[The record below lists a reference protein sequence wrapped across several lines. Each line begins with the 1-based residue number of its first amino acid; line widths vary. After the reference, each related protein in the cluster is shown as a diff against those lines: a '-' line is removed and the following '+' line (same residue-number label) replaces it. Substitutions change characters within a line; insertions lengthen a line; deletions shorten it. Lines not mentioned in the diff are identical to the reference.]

1 VIKPGEPAL
10 SRARL
15 AHVDQYYVRA
25 ENHAAA
31 NGVLIDAQAQIPIA
45 RAWGGGLLAS
55 VDGLRFVVPV
65 RTINAGPSP
74 KYFGYK
80 RGITWLN
87 AVNDQVAGIG
97 QMVVPGTPRD
107 SLFILDTLLN
117 LDAIVESLRG
127 SGQPVRDEAVAR
139 LSPLG
144 HAHLNCLGRY
154 AFTTQP
160 PAELRPLRDPNAR
173 DGEDDGEF

>member
-1 VIKPGEPAL
+1 MPVEFLSDEPAL

-15 AHVDQYYVRA
+15 AHVDQYYMRA

-45 RAWGGGLLAS
+45 RAWDGGLLAS

-74 KYFGYK
+74 KYFGCK

-97 QMVVPGTPRD
+97 HPAACR
-107 SLFILDTLLN
+107 
-117 LDAIVESLRG
+117 A
-127 SGQPVRDEAVAR
+127 AAAAR
-139 LSPLG
+139 PE
-144 HAHLNCLGRY
+144 R
-154 AFTTQP
+154 T
-160 PAELRPLRDPNAR
+160 RW
-173 DGEDDGEF
+173 